1 MHVKN
6 ETVTEGKME
15 KEKFKINLQLFAGEG
30 EGEANP
36 PAGGEKT
43 GSEPENMIPKTRFDE
58 VLTKS
63 KEKDKLIAELQ
74 AERKQYETYVPAEK
88 LAEVQSA
95 AKAEAEA
102 AINELHIKSELKLSL
117 IEKGFSTKQ
126 IDLILKAADTTGLK
140 RDGDK
145 ITGLSD
151 VTEKLYAEYKEV
163 FGLKAVGVNNTG
175 AGAGGT
181 APEASVDANTQHLN
195 SLRGL
200 MGLK

>member
-1 MHVKN
+1 MVVKN
-6 ETVTEGKME
+6 ETVTEEEME
-15 KEKFKINLQLFAGEG
+15 KEKFKINLQLFAGE

-36 PAGGEKT
+36 PAEGEKT

-74 AERKQYETYVPAEK
+74 AKEKQYETYVPAEK
-88 LAEVQSA
+88 LTEAQAA

-102 AINELHIKSELKLSL
+102 AINDLHIKSELKLSL

-126 IDLILKAADTTGLK
+126 IDLILKSADTTGLK

-145 ITGLSD
+145 IIGLSD
-151 VTEKLYAEYKEV
+151 VTEKLHTEYKEV
-163 FGLKAVGVNNTG
+163 FGLKAAGVNNTG
-175 AGAGGT
+175 AGAGYA
-181 APEASVDANTQHLN
+181 APGASVDANTQHLN